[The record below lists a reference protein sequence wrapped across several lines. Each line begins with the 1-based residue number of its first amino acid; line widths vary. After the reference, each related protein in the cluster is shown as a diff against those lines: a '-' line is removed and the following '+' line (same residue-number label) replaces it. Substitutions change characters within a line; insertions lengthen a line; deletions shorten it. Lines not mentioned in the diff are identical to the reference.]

1 MRLGLPIG
9 VACALVAAPFVRAG
23 DLPPAPPIADFAT
36 AVKPVL
42 ERSCYAC
49 HNSALKNADLN
60 LQAFET
66 EADVLKD
73 DHTWTKVLQKVRTR
87 VMPAAPFPP
96 LSDDEVALV
105 TGWIEAAFT
114 RAEQAAPPDPGR
126 VTARRLN
133 RTEYDNSVRDL
144 LGVELHLA
152 EDFPQDDTGYGF
164 DNNGDVLSLS
174 PALMEKYLIA
184 ADRNAR
190 AAIYGPEPTA
200 PGLVRVSSS
209 RARVEPSPEVLQEYD
224 KTGLTLRNAVHGR
237 HRFPVTAS
245 YVVRLILGGE
255 RPAASEPLEVGLF
268 VDDQPQGVAK
278 MDPEGLGSFSVDRQ
292 DFSGK
297 TREFRVRVTAGEH
310 RLSGT
315 IVNLYEG
322 LPASYGGPNPSKR
335 PVPPPR
341 EFKPP
346 KDATPEEIA
355 KRREFFEKRQK
366 EKAPA
371 NDARVTRI
379 EVLGPY
385 DPVLGP
391 TPESVRALSGCG
403 SLARARG
410 ASCAAKL
417 LKPLVRRAYRRPVT
431 PADLDPLVALVT
443 ASEKRGEP
451 FRDGLRLALS
461 ALLVSPDFLF
471 RIERGKPAEAL
482 VAANGGAVS
491 VPARV
496 LTDHELGARLASFL
510 WASLPDDALLDV
522 ADRGELATPAVLE
535 AQVRRM
541 LADPKAEALVEAFGG
556 QWLQFRGLDSS
567 NPDRERFPD
576 FDSGLAMAMRRET
589 ELFLASVMREDKS
602 VIDLLDAPYT
612 YVNERLAAHYGIPGV
627 KGPEFRRV
635 PTSGTARGG
644 VLTQASVLTVSSY
657 ATRTSPVLRGKWI
670 LENVLNAPPPDPP
683 PGTPRIPEDKVGAD
697 APLRQQLEA
706 HRANATCA
714 ACHKRMDPLGFSLE
728 NFDAIGEVPRAG
740 RQVAGRRL
748 GRAARRPQLRRR
760 AGSAYAAAPGPGR
773 LRGLRRREDAHLRA
787 RPGARALRQA
797 RGARDRPGPARAR
810 LPLLGARARDR
821 EEPAVPGATR
831 GEGVLNWVTKRR
843 LPRRTVLRG
852 IGAGI
857 ALPWLDAMRPA
868 FAATLEAPLRLAFSY
883 VPNGIVPGRLGGE
896 GQRP

>member
-1 MRLGLPIG
+1 LRLGVG
-9 VACALVAAPFVRAG
+9 VRIALALAAGPFASG
-23 DLPPAPPIADFAT
+23 ADLPSQPLADFEAS
-36 AVKPVL
+36 VKPVL
-42 ERSCYAC
+42 QRSCYPC

-60 LQAFET
+60 LMAFET
-66 EADVLKD
+66 EAEVLKD
-73 DHTWTKVLQKVRTR
+73 DHTWSKVVQKVRTR
-87 VMPAAPFPP
+87 VMPAAPFPA
-96 LSDDEVALV
+96 LSDDDVALV
-105 TGWIEAAFT
+105 TGWIDGVFARAEAA
-114 RAEQAAPPDPGR
+114 APSDPGR

-144 LGVELHLA
+144 LGVDLHLA

-174 PALMEKYLIA
+174 PALMEKYMVA

-190 AAIYGPEPTA
+190 AALYGPDPKG
-200 PGLVRVSSS
+200 PGLVRVAST
-209 RARVEPSPEVLQEYD
+209 RARIEPSPDVPQEYD
-224 KTGLTLRNAVHGR
+224 KTGLTLRNAVHGK
-237 HRFPVTAS
+237 HRFPMTAS

-255 RPAASEPLEVGLF
+255 RPAASEPLELGLF
-268 VDDQPQGVAK
+268 LDDQPVGALK
-278 MDPEGLGSFSVDRQ
+278 LDPEGMGSFSVDRQ

-315 IVNLYEG
+315 VENLYEG
-322 LPASYGGPNPSKR
+322 LPASYGGPNPSNR

-355 KRREFFEKRQK
+355 KRREFFDKRQK

-391 TPESVRALSGCG
+391 SPASVKVLSGCG
-403 SLARARG
+403 ALARAHG
-410 ASCAAKL
+410 SACAAKI
-417 LKPLVRRAYRRPVT
+417 LKPLVRRAYRRPVA
-431 PADLDPLVALVT
+431 PSDLDPLVALVT
-443 ASEKRGEP
+443 ASEKRGDS
-451 FRDGLRLALS
+451 FRDGLKLALQ

-471 RIERGKPAEAL
+471 RIERGRPVEIAAADAGA
-482 VAANGGAVS
+482 VAA

-510 WASLPDDALLDV
+510 WASLPDDTLLDA
-522 ADRGELATPAVLE
+522 ADRGDLARPAGLE

-541 LADPKAEALVEAFGG
+541 LADPKAVALVEGFGG
-556 QWLQFRGLDSS
+556 QWLQFRGLESA

-576 FDSGLAMAMRRET
+576 FDSGLQMAMRRET
-589 ELFLASVMREDKS
+589 ELFFGSVMREDRS
-602 VIDLLDAPYT
+602 LIDLLDAPYT
-612 YVNERLAAHYGIPGV
+612 YVNDRLAAHYGIPGV

-635 PTSGTARGG
+635 ETAGTPRGG
-644 VLTQASVLTVSSY
+644 VLTQGSVLTVSSY

-683 PGTPRIPEDKVGAD
+683 PGTPRIPEDKVGAE

-728 NFDAIGEVPRAG
+728 NFDAIGRYRERDGKWAVDASGQLPDG
-740 RQVAGRRL
+740 RSFVGAPGLRTLLRQDQDAFAACVTEKMLTYAL
-748 GRAARRPQLRRR
+748 GRGLERYDRRSVR
-760 AGSAYAAAPGPGR
+760 AIVAS
-773 LRGLRRREDAHLRA
+773 
-787 RPGARALRQA
+787 LRQA
-797 RGARDRPGPARAR
+797 DYRFSTLVLEIVKS
-810 LPLLGARARDR
+810 LPFQERR
-821 EEPAVPGATR
+821 EEKA
-831 GEGVLNWVTKRR
+831 
-843 LPRRTVLRG
+843 
-852 IGAGI
+852 
-857 ALPWLDAMRPA
+857 
-868 FAATLEAPLRLAFSY
+868 S
-883 VPNGIVPGRLGGE
+883 
-896 GQRP
+896 

>member
-1 MRLGLPIG
+1 MSQRIPVRSAWALAPILL
-9 VACALVAAPFVRAG
+9 VCA
-23 DLPPAPPIADFAT
+23 PPAPAADPASAPAT
-36 AVKPVL
+36 AAFEADVKPVL
-42 ERSCYAC
+42 LRNCYPC
-49 HNSALKNADLN
+49 HNAALKNADLN
-60 LQAFET
+60 LTAYES

-73 DHTWTKVLQKVRTR
+73 DHTWSKVVQKVRTR
-87 VMPAAPFPP
+87 VMPPAPFPP
-96 LSDDEVALV
+96 LAEEDVALV
-105 TGWIEAAFT
+105 SGWIDAAFA
-114 RAEQAAPPDPGR
+114 RAEAAAPPDPGR

-144 LGVELHLA
+144 LGVDLRLA
-152 EDFPQDDTGYGF
+152 ADFPQDDTGYGF

-174 PALMEKYLIA
+174 PALFEKYMVA
-184 ADRNAR
+184 AGRIAR
-190 AAIYGPEPTA
+190 AAIYGPDVKA
-200 PGLVRVSSS
+200 AGLVRVPSS
-209 RARVEPSPEVLQEYD
+209 RARIEQSPDVLQDYD
-224 KTGLTLRNAVHGR
+224 RSGLTLRNAVHGR
-237 HRFPVTAS
+237 HRFPVTAT
-245 YVVRLILGGE
+245 YVVRLVLGGE

-268 VDDQPQGVAK
+268 VDDQPQGVLK

-322 LPASYGGPNPSKR
+322 LPPSYGGPNPSKR
-335 PVPPPR
+335 PAPAAR
-341 EFKPP
+341 EFKERPELL
-346 KDATPEEIA
+346 PEENA

-371 NDARVTRI
+371 NDARVTRL

-391 TPESVRALSGCG
+391 SPESVKVLSGCG
-403 SLARARG
+403 SLARAHG
-410 ASCAAKL
+410 ASCAAKI

-431 PADLDPLVALVT
+431 PADLEPLVALVT
-443 ASEKRGEP
+443 AAEKRGES
-451 FRDGLRLALS
+451 FRDGLRLALQ
-461 ALLVSPDFLF
+461 AVLVSPDFLF
-471 RIERGKPAEAL
+471 RIERGRPAEVQLATT
-482 VAANGGAVS
+482 AATPA

-496 LTDHELGARLASFL
+496 LTDHELAARLASFL
-510 WASLPDDALLDV
+510 WASLPDIQLLDV
-522 ADRGELATPAVLE
+522 ADRGELAKPAVLE

-576 FDSGLAMAMRRET
+576 FDSGLAMAMRTET

-612 YVNERLAAHYGIPGV
+612 YLNERLAAHYGIPGV

-635 PTSGTARGG
+635 DTTGTPRAG
-644 VLTQASVLTVSSY
+644 VLTQGSVLTVSSY

-683 PGTPRIPEDKVGAD
+683 PGTPRIPEDKVGAE

-728 NFDAIGEVPRAG
+728 NFDAIGKFREQDGKWPVDASGVLPDG
-740 RQVAGRRL
+740 RTFL
-748 GRAARRPQLRRR
+748 G
-760 AGSAYAAAPGPGR
+760 APG
-773 LRGLRRREDAHLRA
+773 LRA
-787 RPGARALRQA
+787 LLRQ
-797 RGARDRPGPARAR
+797 DE
-810 LPLLGARARDR
+810 D
-821 EEPAVPGATR
+821 
-831 GEGVLNWVTKRR
+831 
-843 LPRRTVLRG
+843 
-852 IGAGI
+852 
-857 ALPWLDAMRPA
+857 A
-868 FAATLEAPLRLAFSY
+868 FAACVTEKMLTYALGRGLERYDKRTVRAIVASLRESDYRFSAL
-883 VPNGIVPGRLGGE
+883 VLQIVKSLPFQERRE
-896 GQRP
+896 EKAS

>member
-1 MRLGLPIG
+1 LRLAAPVRIAL
-9 VACALVAAPFVRAG
+9 ATALVACPLASAS
-23 DLPPAPPIADFAT
+23 DLPAAPATRSFEAD
-36 AVKPVL
+36 VKPVL

-60 LQAFET
+60 LMAYET

-73 DHTWTKVLQKVRTR
+73 DHTWSKVVQKVRTR
-87 VMPAAPFPP
+87 VMPAPPFPP
-96 LSDDEVALV
+96 LSDDEVGLV
-105 TGWIEAAFT
+105 AGWIEAVFE
-114 RAEQAAPPDPGR
+114 RAEAAAPPDPGR

-144 LGVELHLA
+144 LGVDLHLA
-152 EDFPQDDTGYGF
+152 EDFPQDDSGYGF

-174 PALMEKYLIA
+174 PALFEKYLIA
-184 ADRNAR
+184 ADRIAR
-190 AAIYGPEPTA
+190 AAISGPEAKA
-200 PGLVRVSSS
+200 PGLVRVSST
-209 RARVEPSPEVLQEYD
+209 RARVEPTPDVLQEYD
-224 KTGLTLRNAVHGR
+224 KSGLTLRNAVHGK
-237 HRFPVTAS
+237 HRFPVTAT

-268 VDDQPQGVAK
+268 LDDQPIGVER

-322 LPASYGGPNPSKR
+322 LPPSYGGPNPSKR

-341 EFKPP
+341 EFKLRPEL
-346 KDATPEEIA
+346 TPEENE

-366 EKAPA
+366 ERAPA

-379 EVLGPY
+379 DVLGPY

-391 TPESVRALSGCG
+391 SPASVRALSACG
-403 SLARARG
+403 SLARAHG
-410 ASCAAKL
+410 AACATKI
-417 LKPLVRRAYRRPVT
+417 LKPLVRRGYRRPVT

-443 ASEKRGEP
+443 ATEGRGEP
-451 FRDGLRLALS
+451 FKDGLRQALQ
-461 ALLVSPDFLF
+461 AVLVSPDFLF
-471 RIERGKPAEAL
+471 RIERGRPAGSPDGDESTA
-482 VAANGGAVS
+482 VA
-491 VPARV
+491 ARV

-510 WASLPDDALLDV
+510 WASLPDEALLDV
-522 ADRGELATPAVLE
+522 ADRGELQKPAVLE

-541 LADPKAEALVEAFGG
+541 LADPRAEALVEAFGG
-556 QWLQFRGLDSS
+556 QWLQFRALDSA

-576 FDSGLAMAMRRET
+576 YDSGLSMAMRRET

-612 YVNERLAAHYGIPGV
+612 YVNERLARHYGIPGV
-627 KGPEFRRV
+627 TGPEFRRV
-635 PTSGTARGG
+635 ATTGTPRAG

-683 PGTPRIPEDKVGAD
+683 PGTPRLQEDKVGAD

-728 NFDAIGEVPRAG
+728 NFDAIGKFREQDGKWPVDASGVLPDG
-740 RQVAGRRL
+740 RSFVG
-748 GRAARRPQLRRR
+748 
-760 AGSAYAAAPGPGR
+760 APG
-773 LRGLRRREDAHLRA
+773 LRSV
-787 RPGARALRQA
+787 LRQ
-797 RGARDRPGPARAR
+797 DQ
-810 LPLLGARARDR
+810 D
-821 EEPAVPGATR
+821 
-831 GEGVLNWVTKRR
+831 
-843 LPRRTVLRG
+843 
-852 IGAGI
+852 
-857 ALPWLDAMRPA
+857 A
-868 FAATLEAPLRLAFSY
+868 FAACVTEKMLTYALGRGLERYDRRSVRAIVASLRQSDYRFSAL
-883 VPNGIVPGRLGGE
+883 VLGIVQSLPFRE
-896 GQRP
+896 RREEKAS

>member
-1 MRLGLPIG
+1 LSQRVPVFIGWALAPIL
-9 VACALVAAPFVRAG
+9 LVCVG
-23 DLPPAPPIADFAT
+23 PAPAADPASAPAT
-36 AVKPVL
+36 AAFEADVKPVL
-42 ERSCYAC
+42 LRNCYPC
-49 HNSALKNADLN
+49 HNAALKNADLN
-60 LQAFET
+60 LTAYET

-73 DHTWTKVLQKVRTR
+73 DHTWSKVIQKVRTR
-87 VMPAAPFPP
+87 VMPPAPFPP
-96 LSDDEVALV
+96 LSDEDVALV
-105 TGWIEAAFT
+105 SGWIDAAFT
-114 RAEQAAPPDPGR
+114 RAEAAAPPDPGR

-144 LGVELHLA
+144 LGVDLRLA
-152 EDFPQDDTGYGF
+152 ADFPQDDTGYGF

-174 PALMEKYLIA
+174 PALFEKYMVA
-184 ADRNAR
+184 AGRIAR
-190 AAIYGPEPTA
+190 AAIYGPDVKA
-200 PGLVRVSSS
+200 AGLVRVPSS
-209 RARVEPSPEVLQEYD
+209 RARIEQSPQVLQDYD
-224 KTGLTLRNAVHGR
+224 RSGLTLRNAVHGR
-237 HRFPVTAS
+237 HRFPVTAT

-268 VDDQPQGVAK
+268 VDDQPQGVER
-278 MDPEGLGSFSVDRQ
+278 MDTEGLGSFSADRQ
-292 DFSGK
+292 DFSGN

-322 LPASYGGPNPSKR
+322 LPPSYGGPNPSKR
-335 PVPPPR
+335 PAPAVR
-341 EFKPP
+341 EFKVR
-346 KDATPEEIA
+346 PELSAEENE

-371 NDARVTRI
+371 NDARVTRM

-391 TPESVRALSGCG
+391 SPESVKVLSGCG
-403 SLARARG
+403 SLAKAHG
-410 ASCAAKL
+410 ASCAAKI

-431 PADLDPLVALVT
+431 PADMEPLVALVT
-443 ASEKRGEP
+443 AAEKRGEP
-451 FRDGLRLALS
+451 FKDGLRLALQ

-471 RIERGKPAEAL
+471 RIERGRPAEVR
-482 VAANGGAVS
+482 VAANGPAPA

-510 WASLPDDALLDV
+510 WASLPDVQLLDV
-522 ADRGELATPAVLE
+522 ADRGELAKPAVLE

-576 FDSGLAMAMRRET
+576 FDSGLAMAMRKET

-612 YVNERLAAHYGIPGV
+612 YLNERLAAHYGVPGV

-635 PTSGTARGG
+635 DTTGTPRAG
-644 VLTQASVLTVSSY
+644 VLTQGSVLTVSSY

-683 PGTPRIPEDKVGAD
+683 PGTPRIPEDKVGAE

-728 NFDAIGEVPRAG
+728 NFDAIGRFREQDGKWPVDASGVLPDG
-740 RQVAGRRL
+740 RTFL
-748 GRAARRPQLRRR
+748 G
-760 AGSAYAAAPGPGR
+760 APG
-773 LRGLRRREDAHLRA
+773 LRA
-787 RPGARALRQA
+787 LLRQ
-797 RGARDRPGPARAR
+797 DE
-810 LPLLGARARDR
+810 D
-821 EEPAVPGATR
+821 
-831 GEGVLNWVTKRR
+831 
-843 LPRRTVLRG
+843 
-852 IGAGI
+852 
-857 ALPWLDAMRPA
+857 A
-868 FAATLEAPLRLAFSY
+868 FAACVTEKMLTYALGRGLERYDKRTVRAIVASLRQSDYRFSAL
-883 VPNGIVPGRLGGE
+883 VMQIVKSLPFQERRE
-896 GQRP
+896 EKAS